1 MFFYLLIIR
10 KQLHVSSHRYPL
22 LIQFFTGIVNENLKK
37 KVKIEIFQSYWTHM
51 QYVIWIYKVLKSCV
65 FVGNLFYMWVQRIFT
80 PSNSTEEL
88 IRGISRENGNDN
100 TIV

>member
-1 MFFYLLIIR
+1 MIFFLLIIR

-51 QYVIWIYKVLKSCV
+51 QYVIWIYKVIKSCV
-65 FVGNLFYMWVQRIFT
+65 FVGNLFYMRVQRIFT

>member
-1 MFFYLLIIR
+1 MKI
-10 KQLHVSSHRYPL
+10 
-22 LIQFFTGIVNENLKK
+22 LKI

-65 FVGNLFYMWVQRIFT
+65 FVENLFYMWVQRIFT

>member
-1 MFFYLLIIR
+1 MYHHTDTLYRFNSLQALSMKI
-10 KQLHVSSHRYPL
+10 K
-22 LIQFFTGIVNENLKK
+22 KK

>member
-1 MFFYLLIIR
+1 MYHHTDTLYWFNSLQALSMKI
-10 KQLHVSSHRYPL
+10 K
-22 LIQFFTGIVNENLKK
+22 KK

>member
-1 MFFYLLIIR
+1 MKI
-10 KQLHVSSHRYPL
+10 KK
-22 LIQFFTGIVNENLKK
+22 KK

-51 QYVIWIYKVLKSCV
+51 QYVIWIYKVLKSYV